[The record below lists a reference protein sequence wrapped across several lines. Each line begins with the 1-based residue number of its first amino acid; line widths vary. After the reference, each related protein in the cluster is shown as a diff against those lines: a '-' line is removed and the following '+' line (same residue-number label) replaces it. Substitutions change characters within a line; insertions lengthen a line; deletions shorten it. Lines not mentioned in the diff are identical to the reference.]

1 MFSANHRQHLLVAF
15 KSLDESLTEIV
26 RCLESE
32 ATNCVFPP
40 YVDSADEIVRK
51 RACDV
56 VADVREEM
64 KGFMATQH
72 MQVGT
77 PTLSSRYAAHARAS
91 LALASAMELDA
102 QHLRGY
108 GELSTEER
116 NALDALADRLGTKVI
131 SLVAALAE

>member
-1 MFSANHRQHLLVAF
+1 LRYAQILPVSGAVFIRQAV
-15 KSLDESLTEIV
+15 D
-26 RCLESE
+26 
-32 ATNCVFPP
+32 ATNKFNF
-40 YVDSADEIVRK
+40 Y
-51 RACDV
+51 RAFLHV
-56 VADVREEM
+56 SRLHPEM

-77 PTLSSRYAAHARAS
+77 PTLSSRHAAHARAS

-116 NALDALADRLGTKVI
+116 DALDALADRLGAKVI